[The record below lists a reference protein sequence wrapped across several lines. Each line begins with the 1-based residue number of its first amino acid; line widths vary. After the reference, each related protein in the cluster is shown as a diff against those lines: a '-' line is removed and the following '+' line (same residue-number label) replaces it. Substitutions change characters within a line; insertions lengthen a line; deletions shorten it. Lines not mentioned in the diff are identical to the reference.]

1 MGGWGMCYK
10 KNITSQRQMCL
21 KHELTICEV
30 SFMLDSLV
38 VNILLFLYKILC
50 FQSIIN
56 TLITKINQENI
67 MQTIKGNYIS
77 VRIG

>member
-1 MGGWGMCYK
+1 
-10 KNITSQRQMCL
+10 
-21 KHELTICEV
+21 
-30 SFMLDSLV
+30 MLDSLV

>member
-1 MGGWGMCYK
+1 MCYK

-77 VRIG
+77 VTIG

>member
-1 MGGWGMCYK
+1 MCYK

-21 KHELTICEV
+21 KHELAICEV

-77 VRIG
+77 VTIG